1 MRISK
6 STRTSVKASKKSDDT
21 HAVAARADF
30 YRRELV
36 KCGYTKEEV
45 KNMGIK
51 ELRDA
56 YNNCDVDA
64 CGDIKASVD
73 SDIAKYKKSLE
84 SKAAKSGVYEN
95 FGAAEVRKLKDKYR
109 TLPDDEVDYRTAEHN
124 RSSID
129 SFEDWCMNYVGAN
142 TSTDKALKHI
152 KAAIDI
158 LGTSGDKSDVTKDSI
173 ANLGVVMFDLQSKK

>member
-6 STRTSVKASKKSDDT
+6 STKTSVNASKKSDDT
-21 HAVAARADF
+21 QSVASRADF

-56 YNNCDVDA
+56 YNDCDVDA
-64 CGDIKASVD
+64 CGDIKGCNAS
-73 SDIAKYKKSLE
+73 
-84 SKAAKSGVYEN
+84 
-95 FGAAEVRKLKDKYR
+95 
-109 TLPDDEVDYRTAEHN
+109 
-124 RSSID
+124 
-129 SFEDWCMNYVGAN
+129 
-142 TSTDKALKHI
+142 TSTDKALQHI

-158 LGTSGDKSDVTKDSI
+158 LGKSGNKDEVTKDSI
-173 ANLGVVMFDLQSKK
+173 ANLGVVWFDLNSKK